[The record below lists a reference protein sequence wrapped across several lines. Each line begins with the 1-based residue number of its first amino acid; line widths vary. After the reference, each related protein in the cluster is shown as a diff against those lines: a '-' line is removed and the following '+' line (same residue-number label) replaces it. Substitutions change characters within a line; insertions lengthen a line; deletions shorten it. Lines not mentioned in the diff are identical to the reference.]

1 MHPES
6 RSVSPPP
13 NRSAPRTTPQDAQ
26 GQVEPRICFP
36 FRPRAAPTRTQRA
49 GLFPRPQTDLRQEQR
64 HGTLSGRLRRR
75 SVFAYGRESPLHAPR
90 GQVCSSTHKQIC
102 TKNNATEYSVEGCYA
117 DPFSLPAESRPY
129 THPEGRSAPLPTNR
143 SAPRTTPRNTQWKV
157 ATQIRFRL
165 RPRVAT
171 THTQRAGLFHH
182 PQTDLRSEQR
192 HGILRDRLRRGSVFP
207 SGRESPLHTQR
218 AGLLHYPQTD
228 LRQEQRHGILSGRLL
243 CRSIFAY
250 GRESP
255 LHAPRGQVRSVA
267 HKQICTKNNAT
278 KYSVAGCDADLF
290 SITAKSRGAGFEN
303 GLDSEVEMM
312 ISTRRQQGDDGAIHP
327 D

>member
-90 GQVCSSTHKQIC
+90 GQVCSITHKQIC

-143 SAPRTTPRNTQWKV
+143 SAPRTTPRNTQWS
-157 ATQIRFRL
+157 AAMQIYFRL

-171 THTQRAGLFHH
+171 TRTQRAGSFRR
-182 PQTDLRSEQR
+182 PQTDLHQEQR
-192 HGILRDRLRRGSVFP
+192 HRMLKGRLRRGSVFP
-207 SGRESPLHTQR
+207 S
-218 AGLLHYPQTD
+218 
-228 LRQEQRHGILSGRLL
+228 
-243 CRSIFAY
+243 